1 LSSED
6 EEQEFRRLLDER
18 SALRRQVDAVLQ
30 KIDSIRDEL
39 KGVRGKLD
47 EENSGYDQLKGRLEE
62 LREVRGS
69 IVEELRELR
78 GRASDLRKISR
89 GLRVDMGTDAAATL
103 EKEIGRLEWELQT
116 RPREEIDEK
125 RIVGSLEKLTK
136 ELQVLKRAY
145 NVRSEMD
152 SIDKRLH
159 ELEGRYEEIRTEHD
173 AVKDELD
180 RSREKL
186 KSLLMAK
193 RQLIQELSG
202 ASEDL
207 KELRERLVQVEA
219 KVNARRMKRRE
230 EERRRRTEEDARALS
245 NRRDEA
251 MKKLERNEPLSWEDL
266 QALYAPG
273 DRGSP

>member
-1 LSSED
+1 MSSED

>member
-1 LSSED
+1 MSSED

-159 ELEGRYEEIRTEHD
+159 ELEGRYEEIRMEHD

-180 RSREKL
+180 
-186 KSLLMAK
+186 
-193 RQLIQELSG
+193 
-202 ASEDL
+202 
-207 KELRERLVQVEA
+207 
-219 KVNARRMKRRE
+219 
-230 EERRRRTEEDARALS
+230 
-245 NRRDEA
+245 
-251 MKKLERNEPLSWEDL
+251 
-266 QALYAPG
+266 
-273 DRGSP
+273 